1 MSRGISGG
9 KQVIKFTNMSNQGRV
24 CLFYK
29 NKTMI
34 NSNGK
39 RTYWVLARFTSLLFA
54 MRKSTVPTVYKKGTM
69 ITSTHVLTLSYWRWK
84 GLYFL
89 LSRINKLNLDFF
101 QWQFFFT
108 CLRPE
113 KPHDIAFIPSVLECV
128 QRCQLSWIRSLRGV
142 IVSCC
147 HGSKTF
153 GSQQTVVLQIW
164 QSKMTCMTFLCMN
177 LHSGRKQ

>member
-1 MSRGISGG
+1 
-9 KQVIKFTNMSNQGRV
+9 MSNQGRV
-24 CLFYK
+24 CLFYQ
-29 NKTMI
+29 NKMMI

-108 CLRPE
+108 CLPPE

-128 QRCQLSWIRSLRGV
+128 QRCQVSWIRSIRGV